1 MPVGLKDPPEASVM
15 EGLSCRSQRK
25 DMASARDTSSEEKS
39 LVSDFLLSPNFPA
52 VPFRN

>member
-15 EGLSCRSQRK
+15 EGLSGRSQRK
-25 DMASARDTSSEEKS
+25 DLASARDTSSEEKS